1 MGKKSTKSPGAERA
15 PAKKTAAKK
24 RTAKPSASA
33 GRAEAAAT
41 APAAEPDAPRA
52 ERGSYRARR
61 DAYEAFRAEA
71 KARAEARRASGEP
84 PSGPPAPKKVTRLDP
99 DTLGFLVAAL
109 RKRGKTLAQSAEEA
123 ARQGGAML
131 PYAAEQWTR
140 ASECE
145 VIAAEFNRID
155 DELLAAAGLDYF
167 MYFEMG

>member
-1 MGKKSTKSPGAERA
+1 MGKKSTKTMGGELAA
-15 PAKKTAAKK
+15 AKKTAAKK

-41 APAAEPDAPRA
+41 KPAAEPEAPTANR
-52 ERGSYRARR
+52 ESSRTGR

-71 KARAEARRASGEP
+71 KARAEARGARGEP
-84 PSGPPAPKKVTRLDP
+84 PSPKKVTRLDP
-99 DTLGFLVAAL
+99 DTLGVLIAAL
-109 RKRGKTLAQSAEEA
+109 RKRGETLAESAKEA

-145 VIAAEFNRID
+145 VLAAEFNRID

-167 MYFEMG
+167 MYLEMG